1 MDERHETAAPAP
13 QVSRAGLLLGVF
25 ALGCSVLLA
34 LAHAHT
40 RDLIA
45 QRALEDLQFTIAQTI
60 PPALHDNDLLAD
72 TIELARGDGAAPLTA
87 YRARRDGAVT
97 AVAYRW
103 VTEAGYGGPITLV
116 VGIARDGRVLGV
128 RTVSHSE
135 TPGLGDKIDIRKS
148 DWMRSFDGRHLD
160 DANTHEWAVRK
171 DGGQFDQFAGAT
183 ITPRAVVAAVR
194 ESLAFF
200 AENAA
205 ALLAA
210 DTDGHAEA
218 GGRHNAASGAGDA
231 TANPTGAADT
241 GAQGLDDG
249 AAHRNAAG
257 AQPPIAHDKEA
268 DRDGE

>member
-1 MDERHETAAPAP
+1 MDEPLEAPAAKP
-13 QVSRAGLLLGVF
+13 RKTRPGLLLGAF
-25 ALGCSVLLA
+25 ALGCSALLA

-45 QRALEDLQFTIAQTI
+45 LRALEDLQFTISQTI
-60 PPALHDNDLLAD
+60 PAELYDNDLLAD
-72 TIELARGDGAAPLTA
+72 TVELARADGGPALTV
-87 YRARRDGAVT
+87 YRAQLGGSVT

-160 DANTHEWAVRK
+160 ADNAHEWAVRK
-171 DGGQFDQFAGAT
+171 DGGSFDQFAGAT

-194 ESLAFF
+194 ESLRFF
-200 AENAA
+200 AENTTALVADTSDPDPSSHNTPNPEAPQAA
-205 ALLAA
+205 APDEPPGAPSTP
-210 DTDGHAEA
+210 DSAET
-218 GGRHNAASGAGDA
+218 RS
-231 TANPTGAADT
+231 
-241 GAQGLDDG
+241 
-249 AAHRNAAG
+249 
-257 AQPPIAHDKEA
+257 
-268 DRDGE
+268 DGE

>member
-1 MDERHETAAPAP
+1 MDEPIETAATKPRP
-13 QVSRAGLLLGVF
+13 TRPGLLLGAF
-25 ALGCSVLLA
+25 ALGCSALLA

-45 QRALEDLQFTIAQTI
+45 LRALEDLQFTISQTI
-60 PPALHDNDLLAD
+60 PAELYDNDLLAD
-72 TIELARGDGAAPLTA
+72 TVELARDDGVAPLTA
-87 YRARRDGAVT
+87 YRARRDGSVT

-160 DANTHEWAVRK
+160 AGNEHEWAVRK
-171 DGGQFDQFAGAT
+171 DGGSFDQFAGAT

-194 ESLAFF
+194 ESLTFF

-205 ALLAA
+205 ALVA
-210 DTDGHAEA
+210 DTTGVDSSED
-218 GGRHNAASGAGDA
+218 AASDA
-231 TANPTGAADT
+231 PAPATVSDAPSTPDSAEV
-241 GAQGLDDG
+241 
-249 AAHRNAAG
+249 RS
-257 AQPPIAHDKEA
+257 
-268 DRDGE
+268 DGE